1 MEDIFASSDSLR
13 RVWHISEDFQ
23 NSPLETSRWRIT
35 SRPHAWRPPT
45 DVYETDNAIIVRVEV
60 AGMRETDFTISLIGR
75 NLTIRGI
82 RQDTTERRAYHQLEI
97 PFGEFST
104 EFVLPYMI
112 NPNKVEAVYHDGF
125 LLITLP
131 ISQPKRI
138 TVEDK

>member
-1 MEDIFASSDSLR
+1 MEDIFVSSDSLR

-23 NSPLETSRWRIT
+23 NSPLETSRWRII

-45 DVYETDNAIIVRVEV
+45 DVYETDNTLIVRVEV

-104 EFVLPYMI
+104 EFELPYMI

-131 ISQPKRI
+131 ISQPKHI